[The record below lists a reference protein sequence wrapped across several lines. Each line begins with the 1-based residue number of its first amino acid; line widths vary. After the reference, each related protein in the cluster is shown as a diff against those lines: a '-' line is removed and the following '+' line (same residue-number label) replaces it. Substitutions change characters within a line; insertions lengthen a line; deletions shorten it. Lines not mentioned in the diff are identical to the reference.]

1 MGSAIA
7 AGLSKSNY
15 EVAVANPHAEK
26 LERLAEKYPSLTVT
40 TSNAEA
46 AIGADIV
53 FIATRP
59 QQCADVIAEIAPA
72 LKPGSLVVTLAP
84 QITLSDIRLPEGCHA
99 ARMMPNT
106 AISVGQ
112 SMTFVCFDTGT
123 PAAVRASLLDA
134 LSTLGQTAVIDE
146 ALMGP
151 ATALCSC
158 GLAYAL
164 RYVRAATEGA
174 VAMGFRPTDAVD
186 YICATLR
193 GAADMLGQSGCH
205 PEQLIDQ
212 VTTPGGTTI
221 RGLLAMERAG
231 FSNAVIEGLLASC
244 HE

>member
-1 MGSAIA
+1 
-7 AGLSKSNY
+7 
-15 EVAVANPHAEK
+15 
-26 LERLAEKYPSLTVT
+26 
-40 TSNAEA
+40 
-46 AIGADIV
+46 
-53 FIATRP
+53 
-59 QQCADVIAEIAPA
+59 
-72 LKPGSLVVTLAP
+72 
-84 QITLSDIRLPEGCHA
+84 
-99 ARMMPNT
+99 
-106 AISVGQ
+106 
-112 SMTFVCFDTGT
+112 MTFVCFDTGT

-134 LSTLGQTAVIDE
+134 LSTLGQTDVIDE